1 MPEQQADLI
10 HRIIQVMIFSIIP
23 WLELRLSIPFGIAK
37 LGLPPLVALVSAV
50 VASWVVIIPMFI
62 ILDLFYERFLSKVE
76 PIRRGVETIRTHGR
90 SYVERWGVLG
100 VGIYVSLPLPGPGVY
115 SGAILAWLFGLPRR
129 QAIVA
134 LGLGVLVSA
143 ILVTGI
149 STGVIALIRKFYL
162 R

>member
-1 MPEQQADLI
+1 MPDQQADVI
-10 HRIIQVMIFSIIP
+10 HRIIQVMVFSIVP
-23 WLELRLSIPFGIAK
+23 WVELRLSIPFGITK
-37 LGLPPLVALVSAV
+37 GLPPLVALLAAV
-50 VASWVVIIPMFI
+50 VASWIVIIPMFV
-62 ILDLFYERFLSKVE
+62 ILDLFYERFLSKIE

-134 LGLGVLVSA
+134 LALGTLVSA

>member
-1 MPEQQADLI
+1 MPEQQAAML
-10 HRIIQVMIFSIIP
+10 HRIVQVMVFTVIP
-23 WLELRLSIPFGIAK
+23 WVELRLSIPFGITK
-37 LGLPPLVALVSAV
+37 GLPPLVAFVSAV
-50 VASWVVIIPMFI
+50 VASWAVIVPMFI
-62 ILDLFYERFLSKVE
+62 ILDLFYERFLSKSA

-134 LGLGVLVSA
+134 LALGVLVSA